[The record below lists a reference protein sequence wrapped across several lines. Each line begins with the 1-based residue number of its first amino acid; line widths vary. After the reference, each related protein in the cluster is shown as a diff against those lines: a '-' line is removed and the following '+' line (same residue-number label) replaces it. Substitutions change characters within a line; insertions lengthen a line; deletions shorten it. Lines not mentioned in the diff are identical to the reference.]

1 MITLRQAMTQWPKA
15 LAFNAEKQA
24 KKRPGEGSEKANYEL
39 IAFA

>member
-1 MITLRQAMTQWPKA
+1 MATKQQRLSCPTTD
-15 LAFNAEKQA
+15 KQA